1 MHQKSAGIQNPE
13 AAQSSGTNDY
23 QDEHLHVEWIDVA
36 RIVFVAIAV
45 IACWFGLW
53 KRFAPFD
60 VISIM
65 SAVIGGYPILKEAF
79 RDIVSRR
86 MTMELSMTIAIVAAL
101 AIGEFLTALVIILFV
116 LIAEM
121 LEEFTVG
128 RGRRTIKDLL
138 DLLPQKAVVRR
149 GGNIEEINAP
159 DLRIDDRVIVRPG
172 ARVPVD
178 GIVVQGNSFVDQS
191 AITGE
196 SMPVEKIAGS
206 QVYAGTINQSGM
218 MEVRTLK
225 LGRDTAFGKIVQIVE
240 QADKYRAPIQ
250 KTADRLAGYL
260 VYFAIACAVLTYIVT
275 RDMRSTISVIIV
287 AGACGI
293 AAGTPLAILGA
304 IGRAA
309 RNGAI
314 VKGGLYM
321 EILSAVDTVLLDKTG
336 TLTFGTPRVV
346 KVRPCA
352 GVSEGDVIRTAAIA
366 ERPSEHPLGKAIQA
380 EASGMFPILTE
391 PERFDYIPG
400 KGIVSSVNG
409 EDIIAGNRA
418 LFADL
423 GIDTGEYAETAE
435 HYTEVLV
442 AKAGRFLGVIYIA
455 DVLRP
460 EAVKAIEAIRRM
472 GIRTMLLTG
481 DASAIADSIGKELG
495 VDEIH
500 AGLLPE
506 QKLLKVRELI
516 RGGRR
521 VVMVGDGVNDA
532 PALLQASVGV
542 AMGSGTDVA
551 RESSNVVLIG
561 NDLLRFAEVLR
572 ISRWCRRIIMTN
584 FAGTLLVDGVGV
596 GLAAFGLLNPIFAA
610 FIHVSS
616 ELVFILNS
624 ARLFPALSKNNS
636 DISEVVGQPQPG
648 RNN

>member
-1 MHQKSAGIQNPE
+1 K
-13 AAQSSGTNDY
+13 
-23 QDEHLHVEWIDVA
+23 
-36 RIVFVAIAV
+36 
-45 IACWFGLW
+45 
-53 KRFAPFD
+53 
-60 VISIM
+60 
-65 SAVIGGYPILKEAF
+65 
-79 RDIVSRR
+79 
-86 MTMELSMTIAIVAAL
+86 
-101 AIGEFLTALVIILFV
+101 
-116 LIAEM
+116 
-121 LEEFTVG
+121 
-128 RGRRTIKDLL
+128 
-138 DLLPQKAVVRR
+138 
-149 GGNIEEINAP
+149 
-159 DLRIDDRVIVRPG
+159 PG
-172 ARVPVD
+172 ARIPVD
-178 GIVVQGNSFVDQS
+178 GVVVNGNSFVDQS
-191 AITGE
+191 TITGE
-196 SMPVEKIAGS
+196 SMPVEKISGS

-218 MEVRTLK
+218 LEVRTLK
-225 LGRDTAFGKIVQIVE
+225 LGRETAFGKIVQIVE
-240 QADKYRAPIQ
+240 QAEKYRAPIQ

-321 EILSAVDTVLLDKTG
+321 EILSTVDTVLLDKTG

-346 KVRPCA
+346 DVRPCA
-352 GVSEGDVIRTAAIA
+352 GMSEGDVIRAAAIA

-380 EASGMFPILTE
+380 KASGMFPVVAE

-409 EDIIAGNRA
+409 EDIVAGNRT
-418 LFADL
+418 LFTDL
-423 GIDTGEYAETAE
+423 GIDTSDYAETAE

-442 AKAGRFLGVIYIA
+442 ARAGRFLGVIFIA

-481 DASAIADSIGKELG
+481 DTSTIADSIGKELG

-516 RGGRR
+516 DQGHR
-521 VVMVGDGVNDA
+521 VAMVGDGVNDA
-532 PALLQASVGV
+532 PALLQANVGV

-584 FAGTLLVDGVGV
+584 FAGTLLVDSVGV

-624 ARLFPALSKNNS
+624 ARLFPTSSKNYS
-636 DISEVVGQPQPG
+636 DTGGAVAEPQPG
-648 RNN
+648 HDN